1 MAYSFNVDDYLSS
14 SATTH
19 PNKVAIVDHNGTRR
33 TTFAQLND
41 MGKRLGSHL
50 VAQGLERAPILLV
63 LPKSMEALGCFAGV
77 TKSNNFYTIFDE
89 SAPIERLHKVLSVFA
104 PRVIITRRD
113 YPQRQALES
122 LARELLPEVT
132 CLAVEDVGSF
142 PIDEEALA
150 TRRRSHIDT
159 DLLYVL
165 FTSGSTGEPKG
176 VTICHKS
183 VIDYTEW
190 LYGHFGFNERTV
202 FLNQAPFYFDNSIT
216 DIYSTFKT
224 GATLHLIDSALFT
237 FPPKVL
243 DYMVRQQITT
253 IFWVP
258 SVLCYFANV
267 NVLAAY
273 GPKLTSLKQVLFCG
287 EPMPNKQ
294 LNQWRRHVPQCTYTN
309 LYGPTEITDVCAY
322 FDVERACGDDE
333 ILPIGFACANTEL
346 LVFAHD
352 DASSASS
359 TPEANAEPATADQ
372 YRLITPQEVG
382 VKGELYV
389 RGTSLSL
396 GYYGQKAKT
405 RERFVQNPL
414 HDNYLDLI
422 YATGD
427 IVAYNEHGEL
437 VCYGRSDS
445 QIKLQGHRIELGE
458 IEALVTA
465 QPEVTGCACV
475 FTHHIALFYSSKQG
489 QELDL
494 KAYLKDKLPTY
505 MMPSQ
510 FIVWPRFALN
520 QNGKVDRLQLKAWL
534 TQAH

>member
-14 SATTH
+14 SAAAH
-19 PNKVAIVDHNGTRR
+19 PDKVAIVDHNGTRR

-104 PRVIITRRD
+104 PRVIITRHD
-113 YPQRQALES
+113 YPQRQALED

-132 CLAVEDVGSF
+132 SLAVEDVARF
-142 PIDEEALA
+142 PIDEAALA
-150 TRRRSHIDT
+150 ARRRSHIDT

-216 DIYSTFKT
+216 DIYSTFKV
-224 GATLHLIDSALFT
+224 GAELHLIESKLFS
-237 FPPKVL
+237 FPTKVIQ
-243 DYMVRQQITT
+243 YMVQHHVTT

-258 SVLCYFANV
+258 SVLNYFANT
-267 NVLAAY
+267 LAVAKH
-273 GPKLTSLKQVLFCG
+273 GAELTALKQIIFAG

-294 LNQWRRHVPQCTYTN
+294 LNEWRRHLPWCTYTN
-309 LYGPTEITDVCAY
+309 LYGLTENADVCSY
-322 FDVERACGDDE
+322 FDVEREFGDDE

-346 LVFAHD
+346 LVLDQD
-352 DASSASS
+352 DHH
-359 TPEANAEPATADQ
+359 
-372 YRLITPQEVG
+372 LITPAMVG
-382 VKGELYV
+382 QKGVLFI

-396 GYYGQKAKT
+396 GYYHNKAKT
-405 RERFVQNPL
+405 KERFIQNPQ

-422 YATGD
+422 YDTGD

-437 VCYGRSDS
+437 VCYGRADS
-445 QIKLQGHRIELGE
+445 QIKYQGHRIELGE
-458 IEALVTA
+458 IEAVVSA
-465 QPEVTGCACV
+465 HPEVENCACV
-475 FTHHIALFYSSKQG
+475 FTEQIALFYTSVGAK
-489 QELDL
+489 ELDL
-494 KAYLKDKLPTY
+494 KAYLQDKLPAY
-505 MMPSQ
+505 MIPSH
-510 FIVWPRFALN
+510 IIAWPRFELN
-520 QNGKVDRLQLKAWL
+520 QNGKINRLVLKAWL
-534 TQAH
+534 EQHH

>member
-1 MAYSFNVDDYLSS
+1 MAYSFNVDYYLRT
-14 SATTH
+14 SAHTC
-19 PNKVAIVDHNGTRR
+19 PNKTAIVDRNGTRA
-33 TTFAQLND
+33 TTFGTLNEL
-41 MGKRLGSHL
+41 GARLGSQL
-50 VAQGLERAPILLV
+50 IKLGLERAPVLLV
-63 LPKSMEALGCFAGV
+63 LPKSMEALACYAGV

-89 SAPIERLHKVLSVFA
+89 TAPLERLNKVLAVFK
-104 PRVIITRRD
+104 PRVIITRAD
-113 YPQRQALES
+113 YPQRTALAACGATMVS
-122 LARELLPEVT
+122 I
-132 CLAVEDVGSF
+132 EDISSF
-142 PIDEEALA
+142 PIDEDALA
-150 TRRRSHIDT
+150 ARRRSHIDT

-190 LYGHFGFNERTV
+190 LSGHFGFDQHTV

-465 QPEVTGCACV
+465 HPEVTGCACV